1 MFKLFDSIHEDVR
14 KKLSEYDDYTAALL
28 ARRGIENAEDAAI
41 FLSPSYD
48 KHIGDP
54 FLILNMEKAARRV
67 AKAIESGEK
76 ICVWSDYD
84 CDGIP
89 GGTLMH
95 DFMKKAGAN
104 FTNYSPHRHLEGYG
118 LNIPGLE
125 KLAAEG
131 TKLVITVDAG
141 ITDIAQVARANE
153 LGMEVIITDHHLPL
167 RQEGE
172 DSPNILPDAYTV
184 VDPKQDGETNAYQEF
199 CGAGLAWKLCCAI
212 LKVGFPGRENIPVG
226 WEKWLLDM
234 AGLATIA
241 DIVPLT
247 GENRV
252 IAKYGLLVMR
262 KSPRIGFQKL
272 CSVARV
278 NQRSITEDDVG
289 FMIAPRVNAASRMGN
304 PRDAFELFTTTD
316 ENRADDL
323 AKNIEKLNRSR
334 KALSGA
340 TTRAARARLEERKLA
355 GTLPAVIAMGDPD
368 WRPGLLGI
376 VASSLAEEFKRPVFL
391 WGREGST
398 HAKGSCRTG
407 SSESLVALMN
417 AAVDTFDGSGGHI
430 AAGGF
435 TVKDDAIYDF
445 EARMCSALERL
456 PASDLI
462 EVDRFADSEIT
473 NSDILAER
481 LTKTEVFAP
490 FGMGNPQ
497 PAYLLRNIRVVSVS
511 WFGKNEE
518 HLKVILGRDDG
529 FESATVQAIAFFA
542 KRDLGKAC
550 TRVASQKTVTLVGTL
565 ERDQFTRGQPVRIR
579 IIAIA

>member
-1 MFKLFDSIHEDVR
+1 MFKLFDPIPVDVR
-14 KKLSEYDDYTAALL
+14 ENLSAYDDYTAALL
-28 ARRGIENAEDAAI
+28 VRRGIATANEAEA

-48 KHIGDP
+48 NHIGDP

-67 AKAIESGEK
+67 AAAIESQDR

-89 GGTLMH
+89 GGVLMH

-104 FTNYSPHRHLEGYG
+104 FTNYIPHRHLEGYG
-118 LNIPGLE
+118 LNISGLE

-131 TKLVITVDAG
+131 TKLIITVDAG
-141 ITDIAQVARANE
+141 ITDVEQVTRANE

-167 RQEGE
+167 REDGE
-172 DSPNILPDAYTV
+172 DSPNKLPPAYAV

-212 LKVGFPGRENIPVG
+212 LKVGFPGRENIPLG

-241 DIVPLT
+241 DVVPLS

-262 KSPRIGFQKL
+262 KSPRIGLQKL
-272 CSVARV
+272 CTVARV

-304 PRDAFELFTTTD
+304 PRDAFELFTTESET
-316 ENRADDL
+316 RADEL
-323 AKNIEKLNRSR
+323 AKEIEKLNRSR

-355 GTLPAVIAMGDPD
+355 GTLPTVIAMGDPD

-376 VASSLAEEFKRPVFL
+376 VASSLAEEFGRPVFL
-391 WGREGST
+391 WGREGT
-398 HAKGSCRTG
+398 TTAKGSCRTG
-407 SSESLVALMN
+407 SAVSLVALMN
-417 AAVDTFDGSGGHI
+417 AAEDTFDGSGGHI

-435 TVKDDAIYDF
+435 TVSDHAVFDF
-445 EARMCSALERL
+445 EDRMVAALARLEGSALV
-456 PASDLI
+456 AADG
-462 EVDRFADSEIT
+462 FADMEIT
-473 NSDILAER
+473 NADILAER
-481 LTKTEVFAP
+481 LSKTEAFAP
-490 FGMGNPQ
+490 FGLGNPK
-497 PAYLLRNIRVVSVS
+497 PAYLLRDMEVVCVS

-518 HLKVILGRDDG
+518 HLKLTLGRNDG
-529 FESATVQAIAFFA
+529 FESAHVQAISFFA
-542 KRDLGKAC
+542 KRDLGDAC
-550 TRVASQKTVTLVGTL
+550 ARIASQKTVTLLGNL

-579 IIAIA
+579 ILAIA

>member
-1 MFKLFDSIHEDVR
+1 MFKLFDPTPEDVR
-14 KKLSEYDDYTAALL
+14 ESLSAHDDYTAALL
-28 ARRGIENAEDAAI
+28 ARRGIATAKEAEA

-48 KHIGDP
+48 DHIGDP

-89 GGTLMH
+89 GGVLMH

-104 FTNYSPHRHLEGYG
+104 FTNYIPHRHLEGYG
-118 LNIPGLE
+118 LNIAGLE

-141 ITDIAQVARANE
+141 ITDVEQVARANE

-167 RQEGE
+167 REDGE
-172 DSPNILPDAYTV
+172 DSPNVLPAAYAV
-184 VDPKQDGETNAYQEF
+184 VDPKQDGETNTFQEF
-199 CGAGLAWKLCCAI
+199 CGGGLAWKLCCAV
-212 LKVGFPGRENIPVG
+212 LKVGFPGRENIQPG

-262 KSPRIGFQKL
+262 KSQRMGLQKL

-304 PRDAFELFTTTD
+304 PRDAFELFTTDD
-316 ENRADDL
+316 ESRADEL
-323 AKNIEKLNRSR
+323 AKEIEKLNRSR

-355 GTLPAVIAMGDPD
+355 GTLPSVIAMGDPD

-391 WGREGST
+391 WGREGSM

-407 SSESLVALMN
+407 SSESLVELMN
-417 AAVDTFDGSGGHI
+417 AAIDTFEGSGGHI

-435 TVKDDAIYDF
+435 TVRDDAIYDF
-445 EARMCSALERL
+445 ETRMVEALARL
-456 PASDLI
+456 PESARVAPDQ
-462 EVDRFADSEIT
+462 FADMEIT
-473 NSDILAER
+473 NADILMER
-481 LTKTEVFAP
+481 LNKTEQFAP
-490 FGMGNPQ
+490 FGLGNPK
-497 PAYLLRNIRVVSVS
+497 PAYLLRNMEVVSVS

-518 HLKVILGRDDG
+518 HLKLVLGRDDG
-529 FESATVQAIAFFA
+529 FDSVNVQAISFFA
-542 KRDLGKAC
+542 KRDLGEAS
-550 TRVASQKTVTLVGTL
+550 TRVASQKTVTLLGNL

-579 IIAIA
+579 ILAIA